1 MTNSPTPTVA
11 YLINQ
16 YPGISHTF
24 IRREILALESQGVRV
39 VRYSVRQSRTGV
51 VDELDRIE
59 QDKTRVILSVGALGL
74 LTAVLRALATRSV
87 LTMKALALALRVG
100 WGSQRGLFLHLIY
113 WAEACV
119 LTPWLEEEDVGHVH
133 AHFGTNSTALAM
145 LCRAMGGPSYSFTV
159 HGPREFDDAY
169 RLKLRD
175 KISHASFVVAI
186 TEYCRSQL
194 YRWCSHEHWSKI
206 HVVRCGLGEEYLPTK
221 PAPIDSASRT
231 LTCVGRICEQ
241 KGQLRLVEAAGRLKQ
256 EGYDFELVLVG
267 DGDMRGEVES
277 LIGQYGL
284 AQHVT
289 ITGWADGQKV
299 KEMLLK
305 SRAMVLP
312 SFAEGL
318 PVVIMEAMAMGRPVV
333 TTYIAGIPELV
344 EPNVSGWLVA
354 AGSVDQTTEAMRQV
368 LDAPVERLEAMGR
381 AGAEQVEQKHDVI
394 KEAKILVKLFGRRQ
408 DDTTEGRLDGAGS
421 GHDRSGGYSEAASTE
436 KTADT
441 SAGQPANCG
450 TRGCGCGS
458 P

>member
-1 MTNSPTPTVA
+1 MTSSPTPTIA

-24 IRREILALESQGVRV
+24 IRREIMALESQGVRV
-39 VRYSVRQSRTGV
+39 VRYSVRESRTGV
-51 VDELDRIE
+51 VDELDRVE
-59 QDKTRVILSVGALGL
+59 RDKTRVILSVRALGL
-74 LTAVLRALATRSV
+74 LTAVLRALVARPASV
-87 LTMKALALALRVG
+87 LKALALAARVG
-100 WGSQRGLFLHLIY
+100 WGSQRGVLLHLIY

-119 LTPWLEEEDVGHVH
+119 MVPWLEEEGVGHVH

-145 LCRAMGGPSYSFTV
+145 LSRAMGGPTYSFTV

-169 RLKLRD
+169 RLKLRE
-175 KISHASFVVAI
+175 KITRASFVVAI

-206 HVVRCGLGEEYLPTK
+206 HVVRCGLGEEYLPAK
-221 PAPIDSASRT
+221 PTPIDPASRT

-241 KGQLRLVEAAGRLKQ
+241 KGQLRLVEAAARLKE

-277 LIGQYGL
+277 LIGRYGL
-284 AQHVT
+284 AQHVK
-289 ITGWADGQKV
+289 ITGWADGQTV
-299 KEMLLK
+299 KQMLLK

-344 EPNVSGWLVA
+344 EPGVSGWLVA
-354 AGSVDQTTEAMRQV
+354 AGSVDQTTQAIRQV
-368 LDAPVERLEAMGR
+368 LDAPVDRLEAMGQ
-381 AGAEQVEQKHDVI
+381 AGAKQVEQKHDVV
-394 KEAKILVKLFGRRQ
+394 KEAKILVRLFGRRQ
-408 DDTTEGRLDGAGS
+408 DDAGDGHFDSGS
-421 GHDRSGGYSEAASTE
+421 VSSHDRDGHADMGATE
-436 KTADT
+436 KDQGVEV
-441 SAGQPANCG
+441 GQPA
-450 TRGCGCGS
+450 GCGS
-458 P
+458 RG

>member
-1 MTNSPTPTVA
+1 MTKSPTPTVA

-59 QDKTRVILSVGALGL
+59 QDRTRVILSVGALGL

-87 LTMKALALALRVG
+87 LTMKALVLALRVG
-100 WGSQRGLFLHLIY
+100 WGSQRGLLLHLIY

-119 LTPWLEEEDVGHVH
+119 LAPWLEEENVGHVH

-206 HVVRCGLGEEYLPTK
+206 HVVRCGLGEEYLPAK
-221 PAPIDSASRT
+221 PAPIDPVSRT

-267 DGDMRGEVES
+267 DGDMRSEVES

-284 AQHVT
+284 AQHVK

-408 DDTTEGRLDGAGS
+408 DDTTERHLDGSES
-421 GHDRSGGYSEAASTE
+421 GHDRSSGYSEATSTK
-436 KTADT
+436 KTAGI
-441 SAGQPANCG
+441 SAGQPASCG
-450 TRGCGCGS
+450 SHGCGCGAS
-458 P
+458 